1 MKNLNNLLKHLLE
14 NNIDFVLV
22 GGFAS
27 TLYGST
33 MVTRDIDICYAM
45 TPQNI
50 ENLRTLLKDLHP
62 VHRQTPNKIS
72 FIELPKELKGI
83 NNLYLDTDLG
93 TLDILSQIT
102 GVGDYERVKSK
113 AIEVNVFGH
122 KCKVISLDDL
132 ISAKKTLGR
141 NKDLLVVQELEE
153 IKKKQNR

>member
-1 MKNLNNLLKHLLE
+1 MKNLNNLLKLLLE
-14 NNIDFVLV
+14 NHIDFVLV

-45 TPQNI
+45 TPENI
-50 ENLRTLLKDLHP
+50 ENLREILKDFHP
-62 VHRQTPNKIS
+62 VHRQTMDKLS

-93 TLDILSQIT
+93 TLDVLSQIT
-102 GVGDYERVKSK
+102 GVGDYEKVKAK
-113 AIEVNVFGH
+113 CIEVSVFGH
-122 KCKVISLDDL
+122 QCKVISLDDL
-132 ISAKKTLGR
+132 ITAKKALGR

-153 IKKKQNR
+153 IRKKKS